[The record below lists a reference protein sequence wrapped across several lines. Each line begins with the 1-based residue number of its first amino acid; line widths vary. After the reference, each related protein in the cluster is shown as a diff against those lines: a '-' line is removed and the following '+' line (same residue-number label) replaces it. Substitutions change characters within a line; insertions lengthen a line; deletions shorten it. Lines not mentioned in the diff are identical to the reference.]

1 MTRIKRLHWGD
12 WLILAGIAGVCVFLV
27 LRVQGTLEYKWRWGD
42 IPRYILA
49 YDASTHAWFANM
61 LLQGLLMTLRISIFA
76 SVLAL
81 ILGIV
86 LGLGRTARSLA
97 VRLLARTYLELLR
110 IVPPVV
116 IIFIFYFFLSA
127 PLIDALRID
136 FWARAIARS
145 DHAAVW
151 TFFFGDMRRFSQ
163 LVSGTIVLALFES
176 AFVGEIVRAGIESV
190 GRGQREA
197 ANSIG
202 MTHFQSMRFI
212 ILPQAMRKIMP
223 PMANQ
228 FIMLI
233 KDSSIVSLIS
243 VQELT
248 FKTLELV
255 SSTRMIF
262 EGWLTA
268 AAFYF
273 VISFSFSRYFA
284 RKERKF
290 RLSP

>member
-1 MTRIKRLHWGD
+1 MSRLKRLHWGD
-12 WLILAGIAGVCVFLV
+12 WLLLAGIVAVAVFLA
-27 LRVQGTLEYKWRWGD
+27 LRVEETLKYHWRWGE

-49 YDASTHAWFANM
+49 YNTTTHAWFANM
-61 LLQGLLMTLRISIFA
+61 LLQGLVMTLRISIYA
-76 SVLAL
+76 SILAL
-81 ILGIV
+81 V
-86 LGLGRTARSLA
+86 LGLALGFARTSRALA
-97 VRLLARTYLELLR
+97 IRLLARTYLELLR
-110 IVPPVV
+110 NVPPVV
-116 IIFIFYFFLSA
+116 IIFIFYFFLSS
-127 PLIDALRID
+127 PLIDALGID
-136 FWARAIARS
+136 RWARAIARS
-145 DHAAVW
+145 HNAAIW
-151 TFFFGDMRRFSQ
+151 GFFFGDMRRFSQ

-176 AFVGEIVRAGIESV
+176 AFVGEIVRSGIEAV

-202 MTHFQSMRFI
+202 MTYFQSMRYI
-212 ILPQAMRKIMP
+212 VLPQALRKIMP

-228 FIMLI
+228 FITLI

-273 VISFSFSRYFA
+273 VISFSLSRYFA
-284 RKERKF
+284 RKERKYQ
-290 RLSP
+290 LKQ

>member
-1 MTRIKRLHWGD
+1 MSRIKRLHWGD
-12 WLILAGIAGVCVFLV
+12 WLLLAGIVAVVAFLIV
-27 LRVQGTLEYKWRWGD
+27 RIEGTLNYHWRWGD

-49 YDASTHAWFANM
+49 YNDSKHTWFANM
-61 LLQGLLMTLRISIFA
+61 LLQGLAMTIRISIYA
-76 SVLAL
+76 SLLALVLGL
-81 ILGIV
+81 ILG
-86 LGLGRTARSLA
+86 LARTARTLSI
-97 VRLLARTYLELLR
+97 RLLARTYLELLR
-110 IVPPVV
+110 NVPPVV

-127 PLIDALRID
+127 PLIDALGVDR
-136 FWARAIARS
+136 WARAIARS
-145 DHAAVW
+145 DNAAIW
-151 TFFFGDMRRFSQ
+151 SFFFGDMRRFSQ

-176 AFVGEIVRAGIESV
+176 AFVGEIVRSGIESV
-190 GRGQREA
+190 ERGQREA
-197 ANSIG
+197 ASSIG
-202 MTHFQSMRFI
+202 MTHFQSMRYI
-212 ILPQAMRKIMP
+212 VLPQAMRKIMP

-233 KDSSIVSLIS
+233 KDSSIISLIS

-273 VISFSFSRYFA
+273 VISFSLSRYFA
-284 RKERKF
+284 RKEKKYLRN
-290 RLSP
+290 S